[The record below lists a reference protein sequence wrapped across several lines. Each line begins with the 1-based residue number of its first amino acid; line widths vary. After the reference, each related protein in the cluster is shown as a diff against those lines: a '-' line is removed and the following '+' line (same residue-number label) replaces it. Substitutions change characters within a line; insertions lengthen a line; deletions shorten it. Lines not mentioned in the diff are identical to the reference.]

1 MGDGHAVGGGRTPGG
16 FADLDPFSG
25 LVEEGKV
32 LAGTGVEFPGELG
45 VEVHKF
51 RESARGDGVRVR
63 SRRRRRTGG
72 AGREEDALNNER
84 EMELRGIVV
93 EEDAVNAVGV
103 GFVEEARK
111 RTQLGIL
118 LLLLILLRH
127 LGSGGD
133 LGGKRLRGGGAGGR

>member
-1 MGDGHAVGGGRTPGG
+1 MGDGHAVGGGCTPGG

-63 SRRRRRTGG
+63 RRRTGG

-84 EMELRGIVV
+84 QMELRGIVV
-93 EEDAVNAVGV
+93 E
-103 GFVEEARK
+103 
-111 RTQLGIL
+111 
-118 LLLLILLRH
+118 
-127 LGSGGD
+127 
-133 LGGKRLRGGGAGGR
+133 